1 MKFKFN
7 LERVLDHRRVIE
19 DLAQVDFQSA
29 VYDLTQAEGILQKM
43 RQEIVNSRKSAF
55 EVQVSGRESAPARL
69 QQVELFIKGQL
80 LRIKSQE
87 AKIQNLQN
95 IVESKRE
102 ILRSRATE
110 RKILERLKAN
120 KQAEFNLEASRQ
132 EQIEADEMNLM
143 RLRLKEK
150 E

>member
-7 LERVLDHRRVIE
+7 LERVLDHRKVIE

-29 VYDLTQAEGILQKM
+29 MYDLTQAEATLQNM
-43 RQEIVNSRKSAF
+43 RKEIVNSRENAF
-55 EVQVSGRESAPARL
+55 EVQIGGRESAPARL
-69 QQVELFIKGQL
+69 QQVEFFIKGQL
-80 LRIKSQE
+80 LRIKNQE

-120 KQAEFNLEASRQ
+120 KQEEFNLEASRQ

>member
-29 VYDLTQAEGILQKM
+29 VYDLTQAKTTLQKM
-43 RQEIVNSRKSAF
+43 REEIVNSRENAF
-55 EVQVSGRESAPARL
+55 EVQIGGRESAPARL
-69 QQVELFIKGQL
+69 QQVEVFIKGQL
-80 LRIKSQE
+80 LRIKNQE
-87 AKIQNLQN
+87 AKIQNLHN

-102 ILRSRATE
+102 VLRSRATE

-120 KQAEFNLEASRQ
+120 KQEEFNLEASRQ

-143 RLRLKEK
+143 RLRLKGK